1 MMRPVRQGA
10 YRGFQFEAFLRTP
23 GLRHVFGARAEE
35 DLGNLAYSG
44 DRDRAEAWKAR
55 TAWSGFLEVQP
66 QDWVVG
72 GQVHSAK
79 VRVVGNAAR
88 GRGAT
93 SPEEVLPECDGLIT
107 QERGLPLYVAV
118 ADCSAVLLSGP
129 GILGVVHGGW
139 RGLASGILEEAVARM
154 ETLGCPV
161 ESLRAGVAP
170 CMAAASYEVGPEV
183 ADCAPEVA
191 RFPGRGD
198 RWQVDI
204 GLWAADCLRQ
214 AGLLEEAIQMS
225 GIDTGSHEGCFSHRR
240 QGPGA
245 GRNGLIAV
253 LA

>member
-1 MMRPVRQGA
+1 MRPVRQGA
-10 YRGFQFEAFLRTP
+10 FQGFQFEAFADDP
-23 GLRHVFGARAEE
+23 GLGHVFGARAPQ
-35 DLGNLAYSG
+35 DVGNLAYSG
-44 DRDRAEAWKAR
+44 GRDRAEAWRAR
-55 TAWSGFLEVQP
+55 SSWSEFLGVQA

-79 VRVVGNAAR
+79 VRVVGEQER
-88 GRGAT
+88 GRGAR

-118 ADCSAVLLSGP
+118 ADCGGVLLLGP
-129 GILGVVHGGW
+129 DILGVVHAGW
-139 RGLASGILEEAVARM
+139 RGLAAGILEEAVARM
-154 ETLGCPV
+154 ESMGCPP
-161 ESLRAGVAP
+161 ESLKAGVAP
-170 CMAAASYEVGPEV
+170 CMAAASYEVGSEV

-191 RFPGRGD
+191 RYRGKGD

-204 GLWAADCLRQ
+204 GDWAVSSLRL
-214 AGLLEEAIQMS
+214 AGLPEGSIVTS

-253 LA
+253 LR